1 MKLFI
6 NNNIEI
12 APSVTRAASFGNSLD
27 SYGNTFLV
35 GSPEEGKIYRYS
47 YTPVSNTATSNI
59 TQLQLIDLERQA
71 SVIEFGSKLV
81 MVNDKILASYKS
93 YGSEETVYGEKIV
106 SMGEG
111 AVLQYTLI
119 SGDFRLL

>member
-1 MKLFI
+1 
-6 NNNIEI
+6 
-12 APSVTRAASFGNSLD
+12 
-27 SYGNTFLV
+27 
-35 GSPEEGKIYRYS
+35 
-47 YTPVSNTATSNI
+47 
-59 TQLQLIDLERQA
+59 
-71 SVIEFGSKLV
+71 